1 MDLYQRFLVRTECM
15 TYNHENYITDAMN
28 GFVMQQTTFPVVT
41 VIMDDASPDH
51 TAEIIRRFVSE
62 NFDFQESSV
71 AYEIDTD
78 YGHVSF
84 ARHKTNKNCFF
95 AVICLKENH
104 YSQKKSKVPYLAEWK
119 DTKYIALCEGDDY
132 WTDPLKL
139 QKQVDF
145 MEKHK
150 DYSMC
155 FHAAEVKNEGKAV
168 DFYRNGT
175 HFLDLDDREYSS
187 TEVVSKWM
195 VPTASIVFRSDLINK
210 YQLKHPEWLAF
221 GDITLVLQ
229 CSHTGKIFGMSD
241 VMSVYR
247 IQPNSVT
254 NNVEYM
260 DKTIF
265 KLPDHYRCL
274 RMNFPK
280 VEKGPLE
287 WSISHS
293 YYIRM
298 KRQPNLCKRF
308 RDFVLFVWWD
318 PKQAFER
325 MRKVIAGRKKQYI
338 IR

>member
-1 MDLYQRFLVRTECM
+1 MDLNQEYLVRTECM
-15 TYNHENYITDAMN
+15 TYNHENYITDAMD
-28 GFVMQQTTFPVVT
+28 GFVMQQTRFPVVS
-41 VIMDDASPDH
+41 VIIDDASTDH
-51 TAEIIRRFVSE
+51 TVEVIRQYLCE
-62 NFDFQESSV
+62 NFDLRNSCV
-71 AYEIDTD
+71 AYEKETD
-78 YGHVSF
+78 YGHVIF
-84 ARHKTNKNCFF
+84 ARHRTNENCYF
-95 AVICLKENH
+95 AAIFLNENH
-104 YSQKKSKVPYLAEWK
+104 YQRGKSKESYYAEWA
-119 DTKYIALCEGDDY
+119 DTKYVALCEGDDY

-145 MEKHK
+145 LEQHMGF
-150 DYSMC
+150 SMC
-155 FHAAEVKNEGKAV
+155 FHAADVRFEGREESP
-168 DFYRNGT
+168 FRNGT
-175 HFLDLDDREYSS
+175 NFSGLEDREYSS

-195 VPTASIVFRSDLINK
+195 VPTASIVYRSDLIHS

-254 NNVEYM
+254 NNREYVN
-260 DKTIF
+260 KTVF

-293 YYIRM
+293 YYVRM
-298 KRQPNLCKRF
+298 KRQSNLFKKF

-318 PKQAFER
+318 PKLALGR
-325 MRKVIAGRKKQYI
+325 MHKIIARRK
-338 IR
+338 